1 MIGARASVGLGA
13 VFRRR
18 EVLFPGSRAPY
29 IPAMNVALPNPRVSA
44 WLLLAASVMA
54 LAGAFAAQYGLD
66 LEPCVLCIYQ
76 RWPHAVVIAL
86 AALALAAPDGP
97 ARIGLLGLAGLAL
110 LLGAGVAG
118 YHVGVE
124 QHWWRGSQAC
134 TANIGGAA
142 SLEELKAQIMAAP
155 IVRCDE
161 IAWSFLGVS
170 MAGYNFL
177 LSMGAGGFALLA
189 AGRLAR
195 TRRAA

>member
-1 MIGARASVGLGA
+1 
-13 VFRRR
+13 
-18 EVLFPGSRAPY
+18 
-29 IPAMNVALPNPRVSA
+29 
-44 WLLLAASVMA
+44 MA
-54 LAGAFAAQYGLD
+54 LAGAFAAQYGFD

-134 TANIGGAA
+134 TASIGGAA
-142 SLEELKAQIMAAP
+142 SLEELMAQIMAAP

-177 LSMGAGGFALLA
+177 LSMGAGKAI
-189 AGRLAR
+189 AGAHDEVLERVI
-195 TRRAA
+195 RAEEHVLVQQGAEVAPVIDPPVAVATASAPGPRDYGPG